1 MLAHAERL
9 PCVCFLTL
17 LPSIFDAAQG
27 LGKTIQTAVFLQVGG
42 GRRGGGRRGPDSHG
56 RRRTRGGDAICPAQF
71 CFSVQSASQPFRS
84 DGKPVPSLLQV
95 ARDLG
100 LTTGPVA
107 VVVPLSTF
115 GSWEREMAK

>member
-1 MLAHAERL
+1 MPSSLIDPQQTL
-9 PCVCFLTL
+9 SQPL
-17 LPSIFDAAQG
+17 LP
-27 LGKTIQTAVFLQVGG
+27 
-42 GRRGGGRRGPDSHG
+42 
-56 RRRTRGGDAICPAQF
+56 
-71 CFSVQSASQPFRS
+71 
-84 DGKPVPSLLQV
+84 QV